1 MRRLKQRWRLEPRIL
16 ITTVRVVVV
25 VPGRQL
31 QELRPV
37 AVLAAPAVVVILVE
51 RALLL
56 LRLLLRLDRQIFAK
70 ILL

>member
-31 QELRPV
+31 QELRSV

-70 ILL
+70 DLL

>member
-31 QELRPV
+31 QKLRPV

-56 LRLLLRLDRQIFAK
+56 LRLLLRLDCQIFAK
-70 ILL
+70 NLL

>member
-1 MRRLKQRWRLEPRIL
+1 VRRLKQRWRLEPRIL

-31 QELRPV
+31 QELRSV

-70 ILL
+70 DLL

>member
-31 QELRPV
+31 QKLRSV

-70 ILL
+70 DLL

>member
-1 MRRLKQRWRLEPRIL
+1 VRRLKQRWRLEPRIL

-56 LRLLLRLDRQIFAK
+56 LRLLLRLDCQIFAK
-70 ILL
+70 DLL